1 MVRIKKNLLEFF
13 KHRHKKLAVFVF
25 IRIVQQQR
33 IRDSPVRVMNS
44 LKANSNLRSVTG
56 LDKRE
61 GTADGSVVVVVVV
74 WLILS
79 GSFFYEGSGIFIA
92 QFNGYGLLTDV
103 SNCLMML

>member
-1 MVRIKKNLLEFF
+1 MVRIKKKTFWNFSNTGA
-13 KHRHKKLAVFVF
+13 KKLAVSVF

-33 IRDSPVRVMNS
+33 IRDKPGRVMNS

-74 WLILS
+74 WPILS
-79 GSFFYEGSGIFIA
+79 GSVFEEDVGIF
-92 QFNGYGLLTDV
+92 NT
-103 SNCLMML
+103 